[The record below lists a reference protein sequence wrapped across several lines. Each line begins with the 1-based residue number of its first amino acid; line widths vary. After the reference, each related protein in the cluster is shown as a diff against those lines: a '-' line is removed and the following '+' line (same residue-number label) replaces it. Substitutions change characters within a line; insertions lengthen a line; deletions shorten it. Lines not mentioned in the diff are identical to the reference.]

1 MDYKRIHKEV
11 KNISDMLEHIQ
22 QITYCCNAQLALQ
35 QQKLDEIKYEM
46 WFQEYEILSLFD
58 RTEEEQQREQREQEG
73 QQEEQQGE
81 QREQE
86 GQQEEQQGEQ
96 REQEGQQG
104 EQQGEQREQELRRS
118 KRMKKNITI
127 YKDYIFY

>member
-58 RTEEEQQREQREQEG
+58 RTEEEQQREQEG

>member
-1 MDYKRIHKEV
+1 MDYERIHKDV

-58 RTEEEQQREQREQEG
+58 RTEEEQQREQEG

-96 REQEGQQG
+96 REQQGQQG

>member
-58 RTEEEQQREQREQEG
+58 RTEEEQQREQ
-73 QQEEQQGE
+73 
-81 QREQE
+81 E

>member
-1 MDYKRIHKEV
+1 MDYERIHKDV

-58 RTEEEQQREQREQEG
+58 RTEEEQQREQEG

>member
-58 RTEEEQQREQREQEG
+58 RTEEEQQREQEG

-96 REQEGQQG
+96 REQQGQQG